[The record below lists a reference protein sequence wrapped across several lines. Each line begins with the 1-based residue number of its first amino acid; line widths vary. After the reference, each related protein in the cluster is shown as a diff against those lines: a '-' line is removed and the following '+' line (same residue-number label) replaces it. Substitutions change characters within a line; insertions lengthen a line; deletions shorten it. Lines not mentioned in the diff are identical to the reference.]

1 MFMKVIKMR
10 QKHRT
15 KRNLVGAL
23 EMSQRLRVHPA
34 FGEDPGGV
42 PVVLVRCSNLQG
54 RVLQCL

>member
-1 MFMKVIKMR
+1 MKVIKMR

-34 FGEDPGGV
+34 FGENPGGV

-54 RVLQCL
+54 WILQCL